1 MRTAPAA
8 PRGFLPSFAV
18 HLLIGLP
25 TAVAVLCAR
34 WYLAHGHCDMSD
46 LHRRDL
52 GLCTYDQIENSG
64 FVLAALVVSAALAA
78 LPLILFDGLGPLRSG
93 RPAAPRLLT
102 LPAILLPYA
111 AYVALGG

>member
-1 MRTAPAA
+1 MTG
-8 PRGFLPSFAV
+8 PRPEASSASQPPGR
-18 HLLIGLP
+18 G
-25 TAVAVLCAR
+25 TGGC
-34 WYLAHGHCDMSD
+34 LAHGHCDLGD

-64 FVLAALVVSAALAA
+64 FVLVALVVSAALAA
-78 LPLILFDGLGPLRSG
+78 LPLVLSDGLGPLRSG

-111 AYVALGG
+111 AYAALGG